1 MGDTHAR
8 PYAGKLMHLSHRSI
22 VYMLFENISPKC
34 LINPGA
40 LPLLSA
46 KFKLCQL
53 VYLHACIHTAAV
65 TVYYSVNYQEGP
77 CMDNSPPI
85 PSINVSIPCGGTA
98 QQVME
103 NAVNYPDPDVAR
115 MYRFAA
121 TYFGSSLGYFVNA
134 INSIPPIIEPLTN
147 ESCFWL
153 FLLQTPNG
161 TLLSSNVGISSYTFN
176 SDGYGMIMRYTAP
189 TETIGNGTTESTSGI
204 CNESTTGSG
213 ISNGAPGSTTVDLK
227 FITIGLVLT
236 NMVYFLLLN
245 QIQ

>member
-1 MGDTHAR
+1 MGVTN
-8 PYAGKLMHLSHRSI
+8 LSHRSI

-115 MYRFAA
+115 MYRFTA
-121 TYFGSSLGYFVNA
+121 TYFGSSLGYLVNA
-134 INSIPPIIEPLTN
+134 INSIPSTLTN
-147 ESCFWL
+147 ESDSCFWL
-153 FLLQTPNG
+153 FLVQTPNG

-176 SDGYGMIMRYTAP
+176 SDGYGMIMRYTAL
-189 TETIGNGTTESTSGI
+189 TEMIGNGTTESTSGI
-204 CNESTTGSG
+204 C
-213 ISNGAPGSTTVDLK
+213 NGAPGSTTVDLK

-236 NMVYFLLLN
+236 NMVYFLL